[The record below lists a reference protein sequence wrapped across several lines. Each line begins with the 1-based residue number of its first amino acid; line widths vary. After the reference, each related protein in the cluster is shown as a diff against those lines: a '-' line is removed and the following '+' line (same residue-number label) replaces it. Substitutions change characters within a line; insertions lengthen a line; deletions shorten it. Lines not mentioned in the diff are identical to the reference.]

1 MPSHDVL
8 QFDCKITLHQLLPPV
23 ATHTQTHRDVPP
35 NKTHSG
41 NTNRPAVNQ
50 TTEQQQQGMPTLNE
64 DRRDSS
70 ARQQS
75 ERQSAMLCQRND
87 NCQDH
92 LQVPHC
98 MTMQMQRLTALLS
111 PAEVSAALQATTY
124 AHNMQQIK
132 KQL

>member
-1 MPSHDVL
+1 
-8 QFDCKITLHQLLPPV
+8 
-23 ATHTQTHRDVPP
+23 
-35 NKTHSG
+35 
-41 NTNRPAVNQ
+41 
-50 TTEQQQQGMPTLNE
+50 MPTVNE

-132 KQL
+132 KQLQKKR